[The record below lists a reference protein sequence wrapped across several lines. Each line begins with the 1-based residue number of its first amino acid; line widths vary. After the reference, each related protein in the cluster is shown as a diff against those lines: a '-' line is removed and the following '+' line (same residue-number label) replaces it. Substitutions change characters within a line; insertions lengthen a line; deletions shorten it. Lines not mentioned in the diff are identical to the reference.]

1 MHKFLKVLF
10 ILGAGLI
17 KPPTAEG
24 KTKPKPAQTCAFD
37 ANRAA
42 FARGVHNAFDMLPL
56 PAYVRFA
63 FMANA
68 EHESGMR
75 VTSVS
80 AAHLPDH
87 KSGGSH
93 TAYQMLK
100 PNLTRTLLKLNL
112 RWGDVIPARAP
123 QTSDQI
129 ERYAEVQTTTALA
142 LADSMGLKWPN
153 TKTPETV
160 VLNYFSRWA
169 AGAWPWKRVK
179 AQAQVAEVLKHGI
192 PAANDELWALAKRLE
207 KQGRLI
213 ASSALYKLLLFRQFQ
228 SGCVLSG

>member
-1 MHKFLKVLF
+1 MNKFLKVLF
-10 ILGAGLI
+10 ILSAGFI
-17 KPPTAEG
+17 KPATAEG
-24 KTKPKPAQTCAFD
+24 KTKPKPTQTCAFD

-42 FARGVHNAFDMLPL
+42 FTRGVYNAFDKLSL

-63 FMANA
+63 FLANA
-68 EHESGMR
+68 EHESGMH
-75 VTSVS
+75 VTRVS
-80 AAHLPDH
+80 ASHLPDS

-112 RWGDVIPARAP
+112 RWGDVIPPKAP
-123 QTSDQI
+123 QAPDQI
-129 ERYAEVQTTTALA
+129 ARYAEVQTTTALA
-142 LADSMGLKWPN
+142 LADSMGLKWPD

-179 AQAQVAEVLKHGI
+179 AQAQVAAALKDGI

-213 ASSALYKLLLFRQFQ
+213 ASSALFKLLLYRQLQ
-228 SGCVLSG
+228 AGCVLSG